1 MRKIIFVF
9 LLLVP
14 ISTFCSQKPTVTV
27 FYSPKCKVCLQTKE
41 EIVAPLVIKYQDK
54 INWEFLNI
62 SDNKDNLAK
71 LISISQRFKRKGAYV
86 PSILVGDTFL
96 VGYDEVKI
104 NLDKVIKKA
113 LKENVELTTTLKDL
127 LDIFKSF
134 SVFAILSSGLAD
146 GINPCAFAVIV
157 FFVSFLAVYGYS
169 RKKIILIGSFYC
181 LSVLLTYLL
190 IGLGFF
196 NFLYAVK
203 NIYLVIK
210 IFYYLVAF
218 VCFVFAAFS
227 FYDSLK
233 FKKEK
238 DANVISLQLPKFLK
252 KRINVVIGSQL
263 RHTNKNAFNLAIS
276 SFTIGCLV
284 SILEAACT
292 GQVYLPT
299 IVFILKYTPYK
310 LKAFAYLLLY
320 NLAFIFPLIVIF
332 IFSLIG
338 VGSQRLNNFL
348 EKHLSLFKIILAIV
362 FLLLGVFILWDE
374 LKTAF
379 ICYINFFKKHL
390 FLKFL
395 K

>member
-9 LLLVP
+9 LFLF
-14 ISTFCSQKPTVTV
+14 SFSAFCSQKPTVTV
-27 FYSPKCKVCLQTKE
+27 FYSPNCKVCIKTKE
-41 EIVAPLVIKYQDK
+41 EILTHFVIKYQDK
-54 INWEFLNI
+54 INWEYLNI
-62 SDNKDNLAK
+62 SDNKENLAK
-71 LISISQRFKRKGAYV
+71 LISISQQFKKENAYV

-96 VGYDEVKI
+96 VGYDEIKA
-104 NLDKVIKKA
+104 NLDKA
-113 LKENVELTTTLKDL
+113 LKNALNANFKLISKSTDILE
-127 LDIFKSF
+127 IFKNF
-134 SVFAILSSGLAD
+134 SLFTILGSGLAD

-181 LSVLLTYLL
+181 FAVFLTYLL

-196 NFLYAVK
+196 NFLYTIK
-203 NIYLVIK
+203 NIYLAIK

-218 VCFVFAAFS
+218 VCFVFAGFS
-227 FYDSLK
+227 FYDSIK

-238 DANVISLQLPKFLK
+238 DVETITLQLPKFLK
-252 KRINVVIGSQL
+252 KKINVVIGSQL
-263 RHTNKNAFNLAIS
+263 RQTNKDALNLAIS
-276 SFTIGCLV
+276 SFIIGCLV

-332 IFSLIG
+332 IVSLIG
-338 VGSQRLNNFL
+338 FGSQRLNNFL
-348 EKHLSLFKIILAIV
+348 KKHLSLFKIILAIV
-362 FLLLGVFILWDE
+362 FLLLGVFIILDE
-374 LKTAF
+374 IKTAL
-379 ICYINFFKKHL
+379 IYYID
-390 FLKFL
+390 FLKNL